1 MHRCHPNSHS
11 VILFRSACMAVRLAL
26 EFNATTFS
34 SQTRER
40 TQVEKHMRV
49 CLVMNPGFE
58 TAVTTAPSEPL
69 LAEAAYLLMQD
80 HSAFDLPRA
89 LLRELE
95 GPGLDKGHRG
105 ELICLVLLLIARDVA
120 VQGKGSAV
128 TEVVL
133 FIQKLLASKWSPLIL
148 NSTPARCRTTAEGQ
162 RRFLDVFATSKMYF
176 NHFIKI
182 HDFKVINRAFLWLLI
197 ARGAAVLCADNQG
210 GIDVLLPFL
219 YSDNKLQQDNVSG
232 IFIQVKNDKT
242 FSSTPNLFLFDA
254 MNPYFLGFFNMDE
267 QKPVPIIRMVFA
279 LAAKE
284 ACVKAVEDA
293 PVRKNPAR
301 GAKSKGEK
309 KRTRRCPAY
318 TAYDI
323 WCAGTSAETFSVV
336 KPGDEQVYAELLKV
350 SRPFPGVYEAHTE
363 IDSAKSARRN
373 MNPGT
378 AVHPDH
384 WCQFSASGKAF
395 QTVDVDVVDVDFDC
409 QDEAVADDVD
419 MQ

>member
-1 MHRCHPNSHS
+1 
-11 VILFRSACMAVRLAL
+11 
-26 EFNATTFS
+26 
-34 SQTRER
+34 
-40 TQVEKHMRV
+40 
-49 CLVMNPGFE
+49 
-58 TAVTTAPSEPL
+58 
-69 LAEAAYLLMQD
+69 MQD
-80 HSAFDLPRA
+80 HEAFDLPRV
-89 LLRELE
+89 LLSELE
-95 GPGLDKGHRG
+95 GPGLDKGDRG

-120 VQGKGSAV
+120 VQEKKGSAAI
-128 TEVVL
+128 EVLL
-133 FIQKLLASKWSPLIL
+133 FIQKLLASKWSPIIL

-162 RRFLDVFATSKMYF
+162 HRFFEVFATSKMYF

-219 YSDNKLQQDNVSG
+219 YLDNKLQQDNVSG
-232 IFIQVKNDKT
+232 IFIQVKNDKS

-279 LAAKE
+279 LAANE

-350 SRPFPGVYEAHTE
+350 SRLFPGVYEAHTK

-384 WCQFSASGKAF
+384 WCQFSRSAKEL
-395 QTVDVDVVDVDFDC
+395 QREDVVDVDFDC
-409 QDEAVADDVD
+409 QDEAADDDVD